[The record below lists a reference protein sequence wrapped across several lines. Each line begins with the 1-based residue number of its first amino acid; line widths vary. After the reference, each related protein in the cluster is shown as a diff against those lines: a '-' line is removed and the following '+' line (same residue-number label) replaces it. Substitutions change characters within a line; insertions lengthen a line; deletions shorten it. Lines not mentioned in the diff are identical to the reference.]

1 MAASRRDRAL
11 NRVGLALVMATSGFA
26 VEACSLVL
34 DVEGEQCTSDED
46 CVGLFG
52 RGFECTPERVC
63 VEPMMSSGD
72 GDGDGDSG
80 MPGDG
85 GSNLP
90 PEWAC
95 IEDDPRIVIPQQN
108 RSLTLRLAV
117 TDFLTLKQP
126 QNLVGRACNGMDV
139 DCSSPVIDDIMPVS
153 DGYLEFEDLPH
164 GWLGYL
170 ELEAPG
176 YLPTLVF
183 TNKPYTVD
191 AMPEGPTL
199 LTLNGLESITEGGGE
214 MINED
219 RGIVLL
225 AVYDCEGNPGEG
237 VQLVQEERAGEE
249 PEMPY
254 YFEGSLPD
262 RDRDETIISRR
273 LTRTMNPLAV
283 GGFNKVREG
292 YQTFYGVLASTGQPI
307 GRVTVQVRPLTMSIS
322 ELHAGY

>member
-1 MAASRRDRAL
+1 ME
-11 NRVGLALVMATSGFA
+11 LALVLTGGVCTFG
-26 VEACSLVL
+26 CSLVL
-34 DVEGEQCTSDED
+34 DVEGEQCTSDDD

-52 RGFECTPERVC
+52 RDFVCTPQRVC
-63 VEPMMSSGD
+63 VEPNAGD
-72 GDGDGDSG
+72 GDGDAG
-80 MPGDG
+80 MQGDG

-90 PEWAC
+90 PEWQC
-95 IEDDPRIVIPQQN
+95 IEEPPRIVIPQQN

-117 TDFLTLKQP
+117 TDFVDLTQP
-126 QNLVGRACNGMDV
+126 EGLVGRACNGMDV
-139 DCSSPVIDDIMPVS
+139 DCSSPVIEDVVPDNE
-153 DGYLEFEDLPH
+153 GYLVFEDLPH
-164 GWLGYL
+164 GWVGYL
-170 ELEAPG
+170 ELEAPE

-183 TNKPYTVD
+183 SNKPYTVD
-191 AMPEGPTL
+191 EMPEGPTL
-199 LTLNGLESITEGGGE
+199 LTLDSLRSITEGGGE

-225 AVYDCEGNPGEG
+225 VVYDCLGNPAEG
-237 VQLVQEERAGEE
+237 VRLVQEEREGEE

-262 RDRDETIISRR
+262 RDRTETIISRR

-292 YQTFYGVLASTGQPI
+292 YQTFFGVLASTGQPI
-307 GRVTVQVRPLTMSIS
+307 GRVTVQVRPLTMSIA

>member
-1 MAASRRDRAL
+1 
-11 NRVGLALVMATSGFA
+11 VIGGLSA
-26 VEACSLVL
+26 EACSLVL
-34 DVEGEQCTSDED
+34 DVEGEQCTSDAD

-52 RGFECTPERVC
+52 RGYECTPQRVC
-63 VEPMMSSGD
+63 IEPMMSNNN
-72 GDGDGDSG
+72 GDSG

-85 GSNLP
+85 GGGGSGSELP

-95 IEDDPRIVIPQQN
+95 IAKDPRIVTPIRN
-108 RSLTLRLAV
+108 RSLTLRIAV
-117 TDFLTLKQP
+117 TDFLTLEQP
-126 QNLVGRACNGMDV
+126 EGLVGRACDDRDV
-139 DCSSPVIDDIMPVS
+139 DCSTPVIDNVMPAD
-153 DGYLEFEDLPH
+153 DGYLEFEELKH
-164 GWLGYL
+164 GWIGYL

-183 TNKPYTVD
+183 TNKPYTLD

-199 LTLNGLESITEGGGE
+199 LTRTGLESITEGGGE

-237 VQLVQEERAGEE
+237 VRLVQEMRADEQSE
-249 PEMPY
+249 TPY

-262 RDRDETIISRR
+262 RDREETIVSRR
-273 LTRTMNPLAV
+273 LTSTMNPLAV

-292 YQTFYGVLASTGQPI
+292 YQTFYGVLAATGQPI
-307 GRVTVQVRPLTMSIS
+307 GRVSVQVRPLTMSIA